1 MVFNSIPYLILLSL
15 TFIFSRIFS
24 NRLNILLFFSLVFFC
39 YAGFLD
45 VFIFILSV
53 LINWFIINKVK
64 KRKVSIYLG
73 IIFNSSLLL
82 FFKYKS
88 FFIFNNLTSD
98 STLSI
103 FSEFYPLGISFYCFQ
118 AIGYQIDLYKGLT
131 KGAKNF
137 KDFLLFKSFFPQ
149 LIAGPIVRA
158 KNLIPKIE
166 QIKNKKIKFRLL
178 SFGLLLLCLGLI
190 KKIVFAD
197 SLSIFVDQV
206 FSHIPMSS
214 SEAWIGASL
223 YAFQIYFDFSGYSD
237 LALGSAYLLGFRLP
251 INFRSPYL
259 STTPSDFWK
268 RWHISLSEWIK
279 DYIYIPLG
287 GSKKGFFQS
296 SIVLIFTMTVAGIWH
311 GGSINFL
318 IWGILWGFYIV
329 LGRVIKI
336 NKKFSLLIWPF
347 HIAIVFML
355 WVLFRAENISQAFS
369 YWKIMLGLR
378 QNFSNITDNLNE
390 SLINSPSNPDLLMY
404 FFLLIISMF
413 IFHFIEALLTG
424 KKFIYFLKRIRGLYL
439 NSLLLTLIFLLV
451 MIPDFNTNPFIYFRF

>member
-166 QIKNKKIKFRLL
+166 QI
-178 SFGLLLLCLGLI
+178 
-190 KKIVFAD
+190 
-197 SLSIFVDQV
+197 
-206 FSHIPMSS
+206 
-214 SEAWIGASL
+214 
-223 YAFQIYFDFSGYSD
+223 
-237 LALGSAYLLGFRLP
+237 
-251 INFRSPYL
+251 
-259 STTPSDFWK
+259 
-268 RWHISLSEWIK
+268 
-279 DYIYIPLG
+279 
-287 GSKKGFFQS
+287 
-296 SIVLIFTMTVAGIWH
+296 
-311 GGSINFL
+311 
-318 IWGILWGFYIV
+318 
-329 LGRVIKI
+329 
-336 NKKFSLLIWPF
+336 
-347 HIAIVFML
+347 
-355 WVLFRAENISQAFS
+355 
-369 YWKIMLGLR
+369 
-378 QNFSNITDNLNE
+378 
-390 SLINSPSNPDLLMY
+390 
-404 FFLLIISMF
+404 
-413 IFHFIEALLTG
+413 
-424 KKFIYFLKRIRGLYL
+424 
-439 NSLLLTLIFLLV
+439 
-451 MIPDFNTNPFIYFRF
+451 